1 MDQRLINLIRAY
13 DNTFSSCATVYRMKS
28 GSNQDF
34 SAYFDHEALDLGF
47 LDLDI
52 DAIANNFEKLDSAL
66 SDNRDDPNG
75 VELIAKAGGIDSLKF
90 LELMAHESCHVI
102 QFASMKSVHSLISAV
117 QYLRTTKFHVFLWN
131 IALNGTWKAGEVIFT
146 AIDRLDDDG
155 KNLFLSQSCEL
166 ATEELKLIDNFYAG
180 ENGLSALHL
189 VEGSAYIY
197 QKLAIR
203 TADVETFTE
212 MGNDL
217 YTRAYSLFKDKQGC
231 DELLFIFLCRAALC
245 CGSARNSGYS
255 SQPTPV
261 NVFQFLLEN
270 IESYNNQYE
279 HIFSAKLCATFG
291 ESTLEN
297 GFLKTIENDTNLIE
311 VYSKLEP
318 ERKTV
323 FRQLV
328 GLYET
333 ISNDAKEHFG
343 FEAISTPRTS
353 LPTDTP
359 ENVMDAKL
367 LWLYEQYP
375 SIDSVSFMI
384 ASILDFNFLVEFGS
398 NFFRES
404 ENCTYKFNSQLSP
417 TAQED
422 KFAHNILKGFEVLM
436 SGKIP
441 WCCSNHGVPSGS
453 RVVYGCESE
462 DSLDNRVRMIANRG
476 LEDLIKE

>member
-1 MDQRLINLIRAY
+1 MDQRLTNLIEAY
-13 DNTFSSCATVYRMKS
+13 SNTFSSCGTVYRMKS

-47 LDLDI
+47 LDLNI
-52 DAIANNFEKLDSAL
+52 DAIANNFEELDAAL
-66 SDNRDDPNG
+66 SDYRAGPNG

-90 LELMAHESCHVI
+90 IEIMAHESFHII

-117 QYLRTTKFHVFLWN
+117 QYLRTIKFNVFLWN
-131 IALNGTWKAGEVIFT
+131 LTQNGTWQAGEVIFS

-155 KNLFLSQSCEL
+155 KKLFLSQSCEL
-166 ATEELKLIDNFYAG
+166 ATEELKLIDNFYAD

-189 VEGSAYIY
+189 VEGSAYIF

-203 TADVETFTE
+203 TADIETFTE

-217 YTRAYSLFKDKQGC
+217 YTRAYSLFEDKQGC

-245 CGSARNSGYS
+245 CGSARNWGYS

-261 NVFQFLLEN
+261 SVFQFLLEN
-270 IESYNNQYE
+270 IESYNTKYD
-279 HIFSAKLCATFG
+279 HIFSPKLCATFG
-291 ESTLEN
+291 ESILEIR
-297 GFLKTIENDTNLIE
+297 FLKTIENDTNLIK

-323 FRQLV
+323 FKELV
-328 GLYET
+328 NLYET

-343 FEAISTPRTS
+343 FETILTPRTS
-353 LPTDTP
+353 LPEDTP
-359 ENVMDAKL
+359 ENVMEAKL
-367 LWLYEQYP
+367 SWLYEQHP
-375 SIDSVSFMI
+375 SIDSVAFMI
-384 ASILDFNFLVEFGS
+384 ASILDFNFLVEFGT

-404 ENCTYKFNSQLSP
+404 ENCTYKFNRQLSP
-417 TAQED
+417 TARED
-422 KFAHNILKGFEVLM
+422 KFAHDILKGLEVLM

-441 WCCSNHGVPSGS
+441 WCCSKHGVPSGS
-453 RVVYGCESE
+453 RFVYGCESE

-476 LEDLIKE
+476 IMDLIKE